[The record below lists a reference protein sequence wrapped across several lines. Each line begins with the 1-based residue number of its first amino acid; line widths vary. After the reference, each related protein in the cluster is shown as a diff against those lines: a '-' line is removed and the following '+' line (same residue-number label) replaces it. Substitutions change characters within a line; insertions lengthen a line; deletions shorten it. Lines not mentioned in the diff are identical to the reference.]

1 MASRVNTMWHIHTH
15 TNVSAMVWATT
26 TATLKLKTSPNLR
39 LGFFETSKP
48 HLASFSF
55 STFNTAVPQSVAHMP
70 AHSSALLHIVF
81 PALAH
86 LLYLLADLI
95 LMDCLFLLLSSF
107 SFLFLFFSS
116 CYCCCCSLCCW
127 QHYFPPINCCA
138 WVWLLYYLIV
148 FVPTHFSCSREPF
161 ADIYVL

>member
-1 MASRVNTMWHIHTH
+1 MAHTH
-15 TNVSAMVWATT
+15 THECKRNGVSNHNRN
-26 TATLKLKTSPNLR
+26 LKTQNFTQPPLR
-39 LGFFETSKP
+39 LLRNQQTTIV
-48 HLASFSF
+48 ASFSF